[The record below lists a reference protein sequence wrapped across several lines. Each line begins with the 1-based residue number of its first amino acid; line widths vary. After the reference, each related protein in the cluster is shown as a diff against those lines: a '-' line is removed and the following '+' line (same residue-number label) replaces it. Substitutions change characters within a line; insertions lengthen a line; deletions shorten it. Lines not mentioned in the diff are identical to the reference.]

1 MQWGTFR
8 NNSEIM
14 YFSSQ
19 SYPAPRR
26 VKLLLACGL
35 LISNVVFFALPGSA
49 HSSAPS
55 VADPPPS
62 AEGMGG
68 INAFWFGLIAIGCVG
83 ITGGVLLA
91 RKLRTQRAAGPAQP
105 LRPGLTNN
113 GAGKSADGSKP
124 FRLAPKPRSR
134 PKPLSVGR
142 GNANNPKRRRMF
154 NYAKFYTEMVMQGPT
169 PVVGENY
176 SYNGY
181 EFDQARPNNNA
192 SGHNNNNGVAN
203 GNSNGNGHAA
213 PAEKS
218 AAKPGVAAEAHS
230 ELISSQKAL
239 IEEQKRLIE
248 EQARLI
254 EEKSRVIEE
263 KNQLLNRQSEMIDN
277 SLL

>member
-1 MQWGTFR
+1 
-8 NNSEIM
+8 M

-19 SYPAPRR
+19 SYPGSNR

-35 LISNVVFFALPGSA
+35 VISNAVFVALPGWA
-49 HSSAPS
+49 ASSAPS
-55 VADPPPS
+55 VADPVPS

-83 ITGGVLLA
+83 ITGGILLA
-91 RKLRTQRAAGPAQP
+91 RKLRTQKAAGPGQP
-105 LRPGLTNN
+105 LRPGFTNN
-113 GAGKSADGSKP
+113 DAAKSAVGPKL
-124 FRLAPKPRSR
+124 FQFAPR
-134 PKPLSVGR
+134 PKARPQQQHGVGR
-142 GNANNPKRRRMF
+142 GNAKDPKRRRVF

-176 SYNGY
+176 SYSYNGY
-181 EFDQARPNNNA
+181 EFDQAARPNNN
-192 SGHNNNNGVAN
+192 SNGHNNNSVANAN
-203 GNSNGNGHAA
+203 GNGHDHAA

-218 AAKPGVAAEAHS
+218 AAKPSLVAEAHS

-254 EEKSRVIEE
+254 DEKSRVIEE

>member
-1 MQWGTFR
+1 
-8 NNSEIM
+8 M

-19 SYPAPRR
+19 SYPGPNR

-35 LISNVVFFALPGSA
+35 VISNAVFFALPGWA
-49 HSSAPS
+49 ASSAPS
-55 VADPPPS
+55 VADPVPS
-62 AEGMGG
+62 TEGMSG

-83 ITGGVLLA
+83 ITVGILLA
-91 RKLRTQRAAGPAQP
+91 RKLRTQRAAGPGQP
-105 LRPGLTNN
+105 LRQGLANN
-113 GAGKSADGSKP
+113 GAAKSAGGPKP
-124 FRLAPKPRSR
+124 FQFAPKPKS
-134 PKPLSVGR
+134 KPQQHSVGR
-142 GNANNPKRRRMF
+142 GNAKDPKRRRVF

-181 EFDQARPNNNA
+181 EFDQARPNNNS

-203 GNSNGNGHAA
+203 GNSTGHDHAA

-218 AAKPGVAAEAHS
+218 AAKPGLVAEAHS

-254 EEKSRVIEE
+254 DEKSRVIEE